1 MIRLLL
7 ITSLLFSLGCQAI
20 DCSTY
25 TKLSVDQKERL
36 AFSFREGKTYNLG
49 YTLAAIALSESSAG
63 KYRLNIHSKDLG
75 LYQVNY
81 KTAQMELGIT
91 NHYKQLELHQK
102 LIYDDQLGAY
112 VAIKVLQHFD
122 KGNYKEMVMSYNE
135 GYRWRK
141 DKNSYKKALTYYNK
155 VAYNV
160 RMLKRCSKLK

>member
-1 MIRLLL
+1 MSKVLLYTL
-7 ITSLLFSLGCQAI
+7 LLFSFGGHAI
-20 DCSTY
+20 DCSDY

-49 YTLAAIALSESSAG
+49 YTLASIALAESSAG
-63 KYRLNIHSKDLG
+63 RYRLNIHSKDLG
-75 LYQVNY
+75 LYQVNQ
-81 KTAQMELGIT
+81 KTAQRELGIT
-91 NHYKQLELHQK
+91 NYYKQLELHQK

-141 DKNSYKKALTYYNK
+141 DEESYKKALTYYTK

-160 RMLKRCSKLK
+160 RMLKQCSNLN